1 VKVASRPS
9 EILPK
14 LRSLAGFCLSE
25 MIELYEVRLS
35 FFFFLPGQPRKAN
48 QIYLRLKNIYKYTKL
63 LLQQEAVEVMEI
75 VTGATSQKPKIT
87 LRDYS
92 PIFLKTPASFQI
104 ATSSLIEPNRKPAER
119 RWF

>member
-35 FFFFLPGQPRKAN
+35 FFFFAGPAKKGQPNLLKIEEYI
-48 QIYLRLKNIYKYTKL
+48 QIYKVITSTRSCRSNGNCHRSNFPKAKDYTKRL
-63 LLQQEAVEVMEI
+63 LSYISENP
-75 VTGATSQKPKIT
+75 S
-87 LRDYS
+87 
-92 PIFLKTPASFQI
+92 FL
-104 ATSSLIEPNRKPAER
+104 PNRH
-119 RWF
+119 FLFD

>member
-1 VKVASRPS
+1 
-9 EILPK
+9 
-14 LRSLAGFCLSE
+14 
-25 MIELYEVRLS
+25 MEV
-35 FFFFLPGQPRKAN
+35 
-48 QIYLRLKNIYKYTKL
+48 
-63 LLQQEAVEVMEI
+63 
-75 VTGATSQKPKIT
+75 VTGATSQKQKIT